1 MVCHVEPDSNHVP
14 GDIHVAT
21 FRLNGIATF
30 CGISHDDMG
39 NRYLEDVTAFE
50 FIEEGQGMASEWPLM
65 SSRLACLSRECQQW
79 QDPGRYFTEAQWL
92 QWVERE

>member
-1 MVCHVEPDSNHVP
+1 
-14 GDIHVAT
+14 
-21 FRLNGIATF
+21 
-30 CGISHDDMG
+30 MG

-65 SSRLACLSRECQQW
+65 SSRLACLSLECQQW

-92 QWVERE
+92 LSPAESQARPAAQVKAAAAVRVA